1 MANILPKSLTRTIS
15 ELEKL
20 PGIGPKTAARLAY
33 HLLRAPD
40 NISLDLANSLS
51 DLKKNVCYC
60 SRCFNLSDSEICPIC
75 SDDSRDQT
83 ILCVVEDPLDLL
95 AIEKSGA
102 YKGLYHVLGGV
113 ISPVNGVGP
122 DEIRVDELMKRIE
135 LDTSLVEVVLA
146 TNPNLEGE
154 ATSMFISQK
163 VTESGKGIRVSSLGR
178 GLPIG
183 SDLEYADSM
192 TLKRS
197 LEGRSVF

>member
-1 MANILPKSLTRTIS
+1 MSNILPKSLTRAIG

-40 NISLDLANSLS
+40 NASMELADSLS
-51 DLKKNVCYC
+51 NLKKNVFYC
-60 SRCFNLSDSEICPIC
+60 LRCFNLSDSEICSIC
-75 SDDSRDQT
+75 ADESRDQSL
-83 ILCVVEDPLDLL
+83 LCVVEDPLDLL

-113 ISPVNGVGP
+113 ISPVNGIGP
-122 DEIRVDELMKRIE
+122 DEIRVEELMRRIE
-135 LDTSLVEVVLA
+135 QDSSLIEVLLA

-163 VTESGKGIRVSSLGR
+163 IAEMGKDIKVSSLGR

-183 SDLEYADSM
+183 SDLEYADAM